1 MISIGFTF
9 GLAIYGIIWFLTLF
23 MVLPFGIRTQ
33 ADENDVEPGSDSGA
47 PAVPQMWRRFIIT
60 SVLSLV
66 LYAGVYWVLTSP
78 EALPW
83 FKDLGASVTNTPSQ

>member
-33 ADENDVEPGSDSGA
+33 ADEDSIEPGSAESA
-47 PAVPQMWRRFIIT
+47 PAVPKMWKRVAIT
-60 SVLSLV
+60 TVFSFVFYL
-66 LYAGVYWVLTSP
+66 GVYWLLTSP
-78 EALPW
+78 DAAPW
-83 FKDLGASVTNTPSQ
+83 FKDLGAGVTNTPSE